1 MVTPSTFWNT
11 IQSCTPAYGT
21 GATTV
26 PAMSTVTAPL
36 RHGPLN
42 LALDTKNSPAG
53 TTTEAEPSAAHAA
66 AHALRNAL
74 AQSVRPSATA
84 P

>member
-1 MVTPSTFWNT
+1 
-11 IQSCTPAYGT
+11 
-21 GATTV
+21 
-26 PAMSTVTAPL
+26 MSTATAPL

-53 TTTEAEPSAAHAA
+53 TTTAAVPSTAHAA
-66 AHALRNAL
+66 AHALRNAP